1 MTFNEIL
8 TIRFEIKQ
16 ERIKKLKKKN
26 DSNKEILEF
35 LAQCAIFFS
44 LIFSI
49 FIPILFFSFGF
60 LNFIIGIV
68 LFFFFVIIS
77 FLPIIRPLEKTEK
90 LDKKIKNDKYNNFLT
105 KTRYSIVFAKIKNC
119 NFEEFKD
126 NKSIIL
132 QYMKN
137 LPIKQQEEAIEMINR
152 KIDLHE
158 NRLQKIEERI
168 DNSTSFNTVPRNKN
182 VLKSI

>member
-8 TIRFEIKQ
+8 TIKFDIKQ

-26 DSNKEILEF
+26 DKNKEALDF
-35 LAQCAIFFS
+35 LGQCSVFFS
-44 LIFSI
+44 IIFSI
-49 FIPILFFSFGF
+49 LIPIFFFNFGF
-60 LNFIIGIV
+60 YNFIIGIV
-68 LFFFFVIIS
+68 LFFFLAIIS
-77 FLPIIRPLEKTEK
+77 FFPLINHLEKTEK
-90 LDKKIKNDKYNNFLT
+90 LDKKIKSKQYNVFLT
-105 KTRYSIVFAKIKNC
+105 ETQFSLLFSKIKDC

-132 QYMKN
+132 QYIKN

-158 NRLQKIEERI
+158 NGLQKIEERI
-168 DNSTSFNTVPRNKN
+168 DNSTSFNTVHRNKN

>member
-1 MTFNEIL
+1 MTFNAIL
-8 TIRFEIKQ
+8 TIRFEVKQ

-26 DSNKEILEF
+26 DKNKEALEF
-35 LAQCAIFFS
+35 LGQCSVFFS
-44 LIFSI
+44 FVFSI
-49 FIPILFFSFGF
+49 FIPILFFNLGF
-60 LNFIIGIV
+60 LNFIIGIG
-68 LFFFFVIIS
+68 LFFFFAIIS
-77 FLPIIRPLEKTEK
+77 FLPLMKHFEKTEK
-90 LDKKIKNDKYNNFLT
+90 LDKKIKNDKYKPFLI
-105 KTRYSIVFAKIKNC
+105 KTRYSIVFDKIKNC

-132 QYMKN
+132 QYIKN

-158 NRLQKIEERI
+158 NGLQKIEERI
-168 DNSTSFNTVPRNKN
+168 DNSTSFNTAHRNNN

>member
-8 TIRFEIKQ
+8 TIRFDLKQ

-26 DSNKEILEF
+26 DSNKETLEF

-44 LIFSI
+44 IVFSVL
-49 FIPILFFSFGF
+49 IPIFFLSFGF
-60 LNFIIGIV
+60 FNLIIGIV
-68 LFFFFVIIS
+68 LFFFFAILS
-77 FLPIIRPLEKTEK
+77 FIPLIKPLEKTEK
-90 LDKKIKNDKYNNFLT
+90 LDKKIKNDKYNPFLT
-105 KTRYSIVFAKIKNC
+105 ETRYSILFDKIKNC
-119 NFEEFKD
+119 SFEEFKD
-126 NKSIIL
+126 NKSIII

-158 NRLQKIEERI
+158 NGLQKIEERI
-168 DNSTSFNTVPRNKN
+168 DNSTSFNTVHRNKN